1 MAIYIGGIVEISSR
15 SIRNKSFFVHT
26 CFFISIIIVQHK
38 ILRAVN
44 LEDVTVSLLNAKK
57 NIFTKINKIASH
69 VAKLCLQS
77 AKSKF

>member
-1 MAIYIGGIVEISSR
+1 MP
-15 SIRNKSFFVHT
+15 T

-44 LEDVTVSLLNAKK
+44 LEDVTVSLQNTKK
-57 NIFTKINKIASH
+57 IFSQKLTKLIASH